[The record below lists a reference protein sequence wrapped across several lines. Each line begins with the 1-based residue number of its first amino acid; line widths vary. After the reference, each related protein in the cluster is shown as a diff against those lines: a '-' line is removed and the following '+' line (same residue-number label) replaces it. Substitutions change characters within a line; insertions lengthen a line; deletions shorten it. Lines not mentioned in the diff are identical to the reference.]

1 MMCRV
6 AYRSWGTRH
15 PSVVVSDVPQHIVV
29 LWSGLKA
36 NKEKG
41 DLGAVEGRVQ
51 GP

>member
-6 AYRSWGTRH
+6 AYRSRGTRH

-41 DLGAVEGRVQ
+41 DLRGVEGRVQ